1 MIPSRYRLRS
11 NRSFDVVYKRGHSVS
26 DEKLVVTCLPS
37 KYPTLKVGFVVGK
50 KVGKAVQ
57 RNKVKR
63 RLREAFRLLIPRLD
77 DHTSYVVVARAPA
90 AKANYHALADS
101 LQGLLARQGKLH

>member
-11 NRSFDVVYKRGHSVS
+11 NRSFDAVYKRGHSAS
-26 DEKLVVTCLPS
+26 DERLVVTYLPS
-37 KYPTLKVGFVVGK
+37 KYPVLKVGFVVGK
-50 KVGKAVQ
+50 KVGKAVV

-77 DHTSYVVVARAPA
+77 GATSYVIVARAAA
-90 AKANYHALADS
+90 AKADYHTLASS
-101 LQGLLARQGKLH
+101 LQGLLAKQGKLH

>member
-11 NRSFDVVYKRGHSVS
+11 NRSFDAVYKRGRSVS
-26 DEKLVVTCLPS
+26 DEYMVVTQLPS

-50 KVGKAVQ
+50 KVGKAVC

-63 RLREAFRLLIPRLD
+63 RLREAFRLLLPRLED
-77 DHTSYVVVARAPA
+77 YTSYVIVARALS
-90 AKANYHALADS
+90 AKADYATLAAS
-101 LQGLLARQGKLH
+101 LQGLLQKQGKLH